1 MRAAGLAVAALFAL
15 GALVL
20 GVLHWFPAFHSLHA
34 VTIAAASFIPYWW
47 VPVLVAS
54 VVFVLCLRRWW
65 RLVGV
70 AGLAWVLLWAAI
82 PHVPGGQPIHR
93 MVKLDPGIGALAI
106 NVEYG
111 GADLDGIAQHVR
123 DDTALLVLLEV
134 TPEFE
139 ERLDASRLAE
149 DFPHR
154 LGTVRTDAGGTLV
167 LSRTP
172 LSPVHDFGTVFDSFV
187 VATTV
192 GGREWYIG
200 AVHAAPPHYGGA
212 LWEAEGRLIADYVQG
227 RPHERFLLLGDFN
240 ATPDHLTMRLIRDA
254 GGRFARDDHEAFGV
268 GSTWPTNS
276 WMPPFARIDHCVDA
290 GNTRFGCV
298 VSHFTVDG
306 TDHKGLH
313 ATGYVMGE

>member
-1 MRAAGLAVAALFAL
+1 MRTAGFVVAALL
-15 GALVL
+15 GMVALVL
-20 GVLHWFPAFHSLHA
+20 GILDWFPGLHSLHA
-34 VTIAAASFIPYWW
+34 TTIAAATFIPYAWI
-47 VPVLVAS
+47 PFAGAS
-54 VVFVLCLRRWW
+54 LLLVLCLRRWW
-65 RLVGV
+65 RLIGA
-70 AGLAWVLLWAAI
+70 AGLAWLLAWAVI
-82 PHVPGGQPIHR
+82 PHVPERGVVYN

-111 GADLDGIAQHVR
+111 GADLDGITQHVR

-139 ERLDASRLAE
+139 ARLDASEIAE

-154 LGTVRTDAGGTLV
+154 HGTVRTDAGGTLV

-192 GGREWYIG
+192 GGREWHVG
-200 AVHAAPPHYGGA
+200 AVHAAPPHFGGA
-212 LWEAEGRLIADYVQG
+212 LWEAEGRLIANYVQD
-227 RPHERFLLLGDFN
+227 RPHEHFLLLGDFN
-240 ATPDHLTMRLIRDA
+240 ATPDHLTMRLIREA
-254 GGRFARDDHEAFGV
+254 GGGFMRDDHEVFGI
-268 GSTWPTNS
+268 GSTWPANS
-276 WMPPFARIDHCVDA
+276 WLPPFARIDHCVDA
-290 GNTRFGCV
+290 SQLSYCA
-298 VSHFTVDG
+298 VSHFIVDG